1 MRKLRNTGRPIDVDA
16 RLGALVDL
24 LREREGLVAAYLY
37 GSYGTP
43 YQTPLSDVDLAL
55 VFRPGT
61 ALAFRDEM
69 EFRGE
74 ILACLHE
81 DDVSITLLDRAPAPF
96 QYEVLATGRLLL
108 CTDPVA
114 LADFVETVLDR
125 HADYVTDHERFLR
138 EYDQA
143 LVERYAHA

>member
-1 MRKLRNTGRPIDVDA
+1 VRKLRNDGRPIDIDA
-16 RLGALVDL
+16 HLGALVDL
-24 LREREGLVAAYLY
+24 LRAREGLVAAYLY

-55 VFRPGT
+55 VFHPGCQ
-61 ALAFRDEM
+61 LEFRDEM
-69 EFRGE
+69 QLRSE
-74 ILACLHE
+74 ILACLRE

-108 CTDPVA
+108 CTDPAA

-125 HADYVTDHERFLR
+125 HADYVTDHECFLH